1 MKKLLKWW
9 FVLIPVLAIIIFI
22 IIAALIPNPSD
33 EEIKEKTKEFTTK
46 DSRVTFTAAESYK
59 QEEKGEYDLYL
70 NKNNKQILR
79 VYTYNLSD
87 YEENSSKEILDHTVN
102 SFISTK
108 EDMKLFKKE
117 SRTEFDD
124 KIVTTVEY
132 SGKQKDSS
140 DCVYIFSTID
150 FKTDTNYVVYVSE
163 VILEN
168 RFEEHIEE
176 MINILNNAKLN

>member
-1 MKKLLKWW
+1 MKKLLKYW
-9 FVLIPVLAIIIFI
+9 FILIPVLAMIIFI
-22 IIAALIPNPSD
+22 IIAGLIQN
-33 EEIKEKTKEFTTK
+33 EEQVKEEKTKEFTTK
-46 DSRVTFTAAESYK
+46 DSRVTFTALESYK
-59 QEEKGEYDLYL
+59 QEEKGEYDLYI

-117 SRTEFDD
+117 SKVEFDD
-124 KIVTTVEY
+124 KIITTVEY

-140 DCVYIFSTID
+140 NCVYIFSTID
-150 FKTDTNYVVYVSE
+150 FKADTNYVVYVSE

-168 RFEEHIEE
+168 KFEEHIGE
-176 MINILNNAKLN
+176 MINILNSAKLN